1 MNATPTLD
9 ALLQQNPVFGLL
21 DPEDRAALVRAA
33 RPLTLDKGAPLCHQ
47 GEVWPRAAL
56 LASGAAQWSL
66 VSPAGRRQV
75 VFRLAAGDAIWGHS
89 LFDDQPMPATLEVI
103 APARVFWWPREEIMP
118 VLSRRVE
125 AVWAVTR
132 EMVGWMRRVRE
143 VIYSLAFHSVAHR
156 VARVLLEHYPPCEGR
171 PVPRHLTLDEMA
183 AMVGTSREFVS
194 RVLQRLAREGV
205 LQVRRRHLVFIDRQR
220 LEQLAQ
226 GG

>member
-1 MNATPTLD
+1 MNTSPSLE
-9 ALLQQNPVFGLL
+9 ALLRQNSVFQLL
-21 DPEDRAALVRAA
+21 DPSDHETLIRAA
-33 RPLTLDKGAPLCHQ
+33 REVTLEKGALLCHQ
-47 GEVWPRAAL
+47 GEVWPRAGL

-75 VFRLAAGDAIWGHS
+75 VFRLTAGEAIWGHS
-89 LFDDQPMPATLEVI
+89 LFDDRPMPASLEII
-103 APARVFWWPREEIMP
+103 APAQVYWWPREVIMP

-125 AVWAVTR
+125 VVWAVTR
-132 EMVGWMRRVRE
+132 EMVDWMRRVRE

-156 VARVLLEHYPPCEGR
+156 VARLLLEHYPPCEGR

-205 LQVRRRHLVFIDRQR
+205 LQVRRRHLVFTDRRR
-220 LEQLAQ
+220 LEQLAR